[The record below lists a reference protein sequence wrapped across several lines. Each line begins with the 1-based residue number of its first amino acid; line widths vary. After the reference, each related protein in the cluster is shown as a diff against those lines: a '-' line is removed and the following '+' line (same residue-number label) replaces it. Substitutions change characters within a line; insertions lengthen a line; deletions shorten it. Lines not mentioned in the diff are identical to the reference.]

1 MGYTSSMGE
10 RVVCQCPHLL
20 KGSHLQP
27 HEHLSCVQ
35 LQDLQVGGGL
45 GRMVMMV
52 MVVVVP

>member
-1 MGYTSSMGE
+1 MCYTSSVGE

-27 HEHLSCVQ
+27 LEHLSRVQ

-52 MVVVVP
+52 VVP